1 MYTFKRFINHML
13 ANYSILFF
21 GSIIIIIVTIG
32 TLCFHFI
39 ERRDLFH
46 SFYFTTV
53 TMATVGYGDMAP
65 ITYGGKILAIFF
77 WFMGAPLF
85 IGLTGI
91 ILQSK
96 FQKIVRGSI
105 HEYHKELKEA
115 AKAAKKLWEDLQ
127 KEHELQTE
135 TIEEIEEA
143 SPAAK
148 KARWKRL
155 FKRK

>member
-1 MYTFKRFINHML
+1 ML